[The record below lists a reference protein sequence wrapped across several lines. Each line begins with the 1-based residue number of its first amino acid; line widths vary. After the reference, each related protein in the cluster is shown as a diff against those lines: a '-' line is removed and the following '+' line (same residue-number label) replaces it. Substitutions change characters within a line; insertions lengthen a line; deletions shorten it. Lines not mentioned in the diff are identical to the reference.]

1 MLAFLKRFARVARFR
16 ANQPI
21 ATESTTRRAMNHV
34 SAETLFSNDGPL
46 EAALDQ
52 AHVDGSPVHVDESPV
67 HVDEASDGTAPDDAA
82 SDGTAPE
89 SNTDSDVDM
98 ADALQGAD
106 VAPARKT
113 FPFYGRPVHGHDV
126 EARKAPAQQMLAN
139 NADNAVRVM
148 LKHGVVLEELPGLK
162 SEHERTLLNRKG
174 ITDLKA
180 SIFNEV
186 NKFIHLHATVY
197 SGIRIVDHEP
207 TLEEVAGATPK
218 AQITALT
225 IKTAN
230 RAKTSIETITKLWAK
245 YVEARREQPAKHE
258 KKANA
263 PKLNKCIEK
272 RTTKAGKPVKRNDEA
287 TKRAMN
293 KKRELGN
300 LMYRLAIGRDFADM
314 ERADFLAT
322 YPDAAHHFFR
332 DVDASANDDRA
343 VYAQLDSMPILKDF
357 LAMNLVEY
365 MKKHGEAGQLV
376 HDAVAKTHVAADP
389 PAASA

>member
-1 MLAFLKRFARVARFR
+1 MAD
-16 ANQPI
+16 ND
-21 ATESTTRRAMNHV
+21 TT
-34 SAETLFSNDGPL
+34 D
-46 EAALDQ
+46 
-52 AHVDGSPVHVDESPV
+52 
-67 HVDEASDGTAPDDAA
+67 
-82 SDGTAPE
+82 

-98 ADALQGAD
+98 ADAPQGAD

-113 FPFYGRPVHGHDV
+113 FPFTGRPVHGHDV
-126 EARKAPAQQMLAN
+126 EARKAPALQTLAN

-148 LKHGVVLEELPGLK
+148 LDHGVVLPQMPGLK
-162 SEHERTLLNRKG
+162 PEHERSLLNLKG

-180 SIFNEV
+180 AINNEL

-197 SGIRIVDHEP
+197 SGIRVIDHEP
-207 TLEEVAGATPK
+207 TLEEVAGAVPK
-218 AQITALT
+218 AQVTALT
-225 IKTAN
+225 IKNAK

-245 YVEARREQPAKHE
+245 YVEARREQPVKHE

-300 LMYRLAIGRDFADM
+300 LMYRLAIGRDFVSM
-314 ERADFLAT
+314 EPADFLAT
-322 YPDAAHHFFR
+322 YPDAAHHFYR

-357 LAMNLVEY
+357 LAMNVVDY
-365 MKKHGEAGQLV
+365 MSKHGEAGRLV
-376 HDAVAKTHVAADP
+376 HDAVAKTLAAAGP